1 MNDTNE
7 NKKTKLSW
15 IEIEV
20 IIAIVFVLL
29 AIIWGLVNI
38 VFSFLF

>member
-15 IEIEV
+15 IEVEV
-20 IIAIVFVLL
+20 IIAIVIVLL
-29 AIIWGLVNI
+29 AIIWGLVLM
-38 VFSFLF
+38 VFSLPF